1 MPAISMT
8 AEVETVLHH
17 VTRRPYVLG
26 SVSLGAYDRTGSMA
40 GTIYG
45 FPLKCGSRVD
55 GFSPNIKVN
64 GWVTIFKELKY

>member
-1 MPAISMT
+1 
-8 AEVETVLHH
+8 
-17 VTRRPYVLG
+17 
-26 SVSLGAYDRTGSMA
+26 MA

-45 FPLKCGSRVD
+45 FPLKSGSLVE